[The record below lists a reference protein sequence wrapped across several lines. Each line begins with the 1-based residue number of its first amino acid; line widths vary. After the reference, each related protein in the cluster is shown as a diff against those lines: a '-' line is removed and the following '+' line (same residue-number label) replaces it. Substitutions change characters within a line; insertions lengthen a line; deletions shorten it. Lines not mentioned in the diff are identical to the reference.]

1 MKLSAA
7 YPWPGNLE
15 AAAALQLRLAGL
27 VSTVNEAAQPPQ
39 YVAGVDISAPDAD
52 GWVRGAIVVLRWP
65 ELTLAEVRIG
75 RAQPPVPYVPGY
87 LAFREVP
94 AAEDALERLETVPD
108 VILVDGQGMAHPRR
122 FGVACHLGLTAGV
135 PTIGCAKSRLT
146 GRWEGLAAER
156 GASAPLV
163 DRGEVIGAA
172 LRTRTGVSPVFV
184 SVGHRIDLETAIDL
198 TLGCCRK
205 HRLPEPTRLAHLAAA
220 GRYAEGVYPAE
231 ALQGVLPVNPGPG
244 PAA

>member
-1 MKLSAA
+1 MKLAAA
-7 YPWPGNLE
+7 YPWPGDLE
-15 AAAALQLRLAGL
+15 EAAALQRRLAGL
-27 VSTVNEAAQPPQ
+27 VSTVNETAQPLR
-39 YVAGVDISAPDAD
+39 YVAGVDISAPDD
-52 GWVRGAIVVLRWP
+52 QGWVRGAIVVLRWP

-75 RAQPPVPYVPGY
+75 RAQPPVPYIPGY

-94 AAEDALERLETVPD
+94 AAEDALERLEITPD

-122 FGVACHLGLTAGV
+122 FGVACHLGLTSSV

-146 GRWEGLAAER
+146 GRWEGLGDER
-156 GASAPLV
+156 ASSAPLV

-172 LRTRTGVSPVFV
+172 VRTRTGVSPVYV
-184 SVGHRIDLETAIDL
+184 SVGHRIDLETAIAV

-231 ALQGVLPVNPGPG
+231 ALQGALLPGPG
-244 PAA
+244 AGQAA

>member
-7 YPWPGNLE
+7 YPWPGDLE
-15 AAAALQLRLAGL
+15 AAAALQRRLAGL
-27 VSTVNEAAQPPQ
+27 VSAVNEAAQPPR
-39 YVAGVDISAPDAD
+39 YVAGVDISAPDD
-52 GWVRGAIVVLRWP
+52 QGRVRGAVVVLRWP
-65 ELTLAEVRIG
+65 DMTLAEVRIG
-75 RAQPPVPYVPGY
+75 TARPPVPYVPGY

-94 AAEDALERLETVPD
+94 AAADALERLETVPD
-108 VILVDGQGMAHPRR
+108 VILVDGQGVAHPRR

-146 GRWEGLAAER
+146 GRWEGLADER

-172 LRTRTGVSPVFV
+172 VRTRTGVSPVYV
-184 SVGHRIDLETAIDL
+184 SVGHRIDLETAVAL

-231 ALQGVLPVNPGPG
+231 ALQGALLANSEAG

>member
-1 MKLSAA
+1 M
-7 YPWPGNLE
+7 
-15 AAAALQLRLAGL
+15 
-27 VSTVNEAAQPPQ
+27 Q
-39 YVAGVDISAPDAD
+39 YVAGVDISAPDD
-52 GWVRGAIVVLRWP
+52 QGWVRGAIVVLRWP

-75 RAQPPVPYVPGY
+75 RAQPPVPYIPGY
-87 LAFREVP
+87 LAFSEVP
-94 AAEDALERLETVPD
+94 AAEDALKRLEITPD

-122 FGVACHLGLTAGV
+122 FGVACHLGLTSGV

-146 GRWEGLAAER
+146 GRWEGLGDER

-172 LRTRTGVSPVFV
+172 VRTRTSVSPVYV
-184 SVGHRIDLETAIDL
+184 SVGHRIDLETAIAV

-231 ALQGVLPVNPGPG
+231 ALQGSLLPGPG
-244 PAA
+244 TGPAA

>member
-1 MKLSAA
+1 ME
-7 YPWPGNLE
+7 G
-15 AAAALQLRLAGL
+15 AAALQRRLAGL
-27 VSTVNEAAQPPQ
+27 VSARNEVAQPPQ
-39 YVAGVDISAPDAD
+39 YVAGVDISAPDD
-52 GWVRGAIVVLRWP
+52 QGWVRGAIVVLRWP

-75 RAQPPVPYVPGY
+75 KAQPPVPYVPGF
-87 LAFREVP
+87 LAFREIP

-163 DRGEVIGAA
+163 DRDEVIGAA
-172 LRTRTGVSPVFV
+172 VRTRAGVSPVYV
-184 SVGHRIDLETAIDL
+184 SVGHRIDLETAIAL

-231 ALQGVLPVNPGPG
+231 ELQGVLLADPGAD

>member
-1 MKLSAA
+1 MKLAA
-7 YPWPGNLE
+7 SYPWPGGLE
-15 AAAALQLRLAGL
+15 EAAALQRRLAGL
-27 VSTVNEAAQPPQ
+27 VSAVNEAAQPLR
-39 YVAGVDISAPDAD
+39 YVAGVDISAPDD
-52 GWVRGAIVVLRWP
+52 QGLVRGAIVVLRWP
-65 ELTLAEVRIG
+65 DMTVAEVRIG
-75 RAQPPVPYVPGY
+75 TARPPVPYIPGY

-94 AAEDALERLETVPD
+94 AAEDALERLEITPD

-156 GASAPLV
+156 GASAPLM

-172 LRTRTGVSPVFV
+172 VRTRTGVSPVYV
-184 SVGHRIDLETAIDL
+184 SVGHRIDLETAIAL

-231 ALQGVLPVNPGPG
+231 ALQGALPVTPGAG